1 MKEKIVIV
9 LDDLDNF
16 EKTINQISMLFEKI
30 LYYYAEKNPG
40 YFEQFVY
47 GFMMYFYMIYQGM
60 KKAGGE

>member
-9 LDDLDNF
+9 LDDLDDY
-16 EKTINQISMLFEKI
+16 EKTINQISLLFEKI

-47 GFMMYFYMIYQGM
+47 GFMMYFYTIYQEM
-60 KKAGGE
+60 NKPEEK